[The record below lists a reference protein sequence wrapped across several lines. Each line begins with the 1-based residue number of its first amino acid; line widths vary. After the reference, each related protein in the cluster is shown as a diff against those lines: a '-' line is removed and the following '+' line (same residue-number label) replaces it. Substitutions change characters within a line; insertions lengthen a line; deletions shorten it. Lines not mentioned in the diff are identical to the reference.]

1 MLHRVVNTSQPLSL
15 HDPCLGSLGAASGLR
30 LSTLWRP
37 LVREQDRLQLEHV
50 GALLMAMLTR
60 QESKRDTVHA
70 WLENL
75 LQIEPRLEGPLQK
88 ALLLLSVYTS
98 PQDPTP

>member
-1 MLHRVVNTSQPLSL
+1 
-15 HDPCLGSLGAASGLR
+15 LGAASGLR
-30 LSTLWRP
+30 LSTLWCSLARG
-37 LVREQDRLQLEHV
+37 QDRLQLEHV

-70 WLENL
+70 VLEDL
-75 LQIEPRLEGPLQK
+75 IHIEPRLEGPLQK

-98 PQDPTP
+98 PQDPTPQPL

>member
-1 MLHRVVNTSQPLSL
+1 
-15 HDPCLGSLGAASGLR
+15 
-30 LSTLWRP
+30 
-37 LVREQDRLQLEHV
+37 
-50 GALLMAMLTR
+50 MAMLTS

-70 WLENL
+70 VLEDL
-75 LQIEPRLEGPLQK
+75 IHFEPRLEGPLQK

>member
-1 MLHRVVNTSQPLSL
+1 
-15 HDPCLGSLGAASGLR
+15 
-30 LSTLWRP
+30 
-37 LVREQDRLQLEHV
+37 
-50 GALLMAMLTR
+50 MAMLTR

-88 ALLLLSVYTS
+88 ALLLLSVYTT
-98 PQDPTP
+98 QDPTP